1 MENRVGKNFESLAQ
15 RVIYSYAGTFPGFVP
30 VKSDRASEHSQLE
43 MYGFIE
49 NMLQKLYVDPSL
61 LALSF
66 QQDDFY
72 EDWALQKTKPKLVVE
87 MRNYQKKINEFLM
100 LLIQIGEQGSIKGNT
115 LLVTPDKVKLTANVQ
130 KRLES
135 FGLTCSKSEEGFA
148 LSCDE
153 HPELFPAWKLL
164 SETSAGKKDPVMY
177 FSHCMF
183 DPEHSYPTDIYLN
196 LLNDKS
202 PLIKL
207 RGYFEA
213 NGYLRVDCRENSRE
227 NEISLDWVKNY
238 GKKDEPLKASWAERE
253 HGGLSIWF
261 DFSKRNQVF
270 FGLRVPR
277 YKELLARFDEMDDRL
292 KEFVICKTKKCDG
305 CGYCTQTDKT
315 GIRRK
320 QFVTV
325 DHKGSVNLCQL
336 YPGFT
341 YIWTA
346 VNDDTASDIIA
357 FLKFIDKIFGKEVW
371 N

>member
-1 MENRVGKNFESLAQ
+1 MENMVGKSFASLAQ
-15 RVIYSYAGTFPGFVP
+15 RVIYSYAGTMPEFVA
-30 VKSDRASEHSQLE
+30 VKSEKASEHSQLE
-43 MYGFIE
+43 MYGFME
-49 NMLQKLYVDPSL
+49 KMLQKLYEDPYL
-61 LALSF
+61 LSLSF
-66 QQDDFY
+66 QEDDFY
-72 EDWALQKTKPKLVVE
+72 GDWALQKTKPKLIVE
-87 MRNYQKKINEFLM
+87 MKNCQKKINEFLM
-100 LLIQIGEQGSIKGNT
+100 LLIQIGEQGCLKGNT
-115 LLVTPDKVKLTANVQ
+115 LQVAPGKVKLTAIVL

-135 FGLTCSKSEEGFA
+135 FGLACSKSEDGVVF
-148 LSCDE
+148 SCNE
-153 HPELFPAWKLL
+153 HPDLFPAWKLL
-164 SETSAGKKDPVMY
+164 SETSAGKKDPVMH

-213 NGYLRVDCRENSRE
+213 NGYTRVDCRENSRE
-227 NEISLDWVKNY
+227 NEISLDWVRNY

-253 HGGLSIWF
+253 HAGLSIWF

-292 KEFVICKTKKCDG
+292 KEFVIRKTKKCDS

-315 GIRRK
+315 GTRRP
-320 QFVTV
+320 QFITV
-325 DHKGSVNLCQL
+325 DHKGSFDLCQL

-346 VNDDTASDIIA
+346 VNDDTASDIIS
-357 FLKFIDKIFGKEVW
+357 FLRFIDKTFRKKV
-371 N
+371 

>member
-15 RVIYSYAGTFPGFVP
+15 RVIYSYAGTLPGFVP
-30 VKSDRASEHSQLE
+30 VKTEKASEHSQLE
-43 MYGFIE
+43 MYGFME
-49 NMLQKLYVDPSL
+49 NLLQKLYEDPSL
-61 LALSF
+61 LALSL
-66 QQDDFY
+66 QKDDFY
-72 EDWALQKTKPKLVVE
+72 EDWALQKTKPKLIVE
-87 MRNYQKKINEFLM
+87 MRNYYKKINEFLV
-100 LLIQIGEQGSIKGNT
+100 LLIQIGEQGNIKGNT
-115 LLVTPDKVKLTANVQ
+115 LQIAPARVKLTANIL

-135 FGLTCSKSEEGFA
+135 LGLACSKSEDGVV

-164 SETSAGKKDPVMY
+164 AETSAGKKDPVMY

-183 DPEHSYPTDIYLN
+183 DPEHSYPTNIYLN
-196 LLNDKS
+196 LINDKS
-202 PLIKL
+202 PLLKL
-207 RGYFEA
+207 RSYFEA
-213 NGYLRVDCRENSRE
+213 NGYSRVDCRDNSRE

-238 GKKDEPLKASWAERE
+238 GKKDEPLKASWGERE

-261 DFSKRNQVF
+261 DYSKRNQVF

-292 KEFVICKTKKCDG
+292 KELVVRKTKQCDS

-315 GIRRK
+315 GARRP

-325 DHKGSVNLCQL
+325 ANNGSYDLCPL

-341 YIWTA
+341 YVWTA
-346 VNDDTASDIIA
+346 LNDDTASDIIS
-357 FLKFIDKIFGKEVW
+357 FLQFIDKTFGKKIQ